1 MNEWK
6 RLLSARRES
15 ARRECRSAEDIIQ
28 SPTASKWPGGSN
40 LGAQSTIALLLSTLS
55 TPSPYPSFL
64 HLAQARFLIILS
76 TAIAACAPGLSLKAL
91 ILSAMEE
98 APRLILAIAF
108 TNKEEPPS
116 SGLPLRAPPSLGS
129 SLWALPSPSV
139 PLWAAYTSQS
149 GSSSILA
156 ARAPPIRSTNWQ
168 PRYAEY
174 QAQAYSEPARVQAQ
188 STEQAIMDLRE
199 QMEPEEKARFDRYRS

>member
-1 MNEWK
+1 M
-6 RLLSARRES
+6 
-15 ARRECRSAEDIIQ
+15 
-28 SPTASKWPGGSN
+28 
-40 LGAQSTIALLLSTLS
+40 
-55 TPSPYPSFL
+55 
-64 HLAQARFLIILS
+64 
-76 TAIAACAPGLSLKAL
+76 
-91 ILSAMEE
+91 SAMEE

-116 SGLPLRAPPSLGS
+116 SRLPLQALPSLKA

-139 PLWAAYTSQS
+139 PLRAAYTSQS

-174 QAQAYSEPARVQAQ
+174 QDQAQAYSEPARVQAQ

-199 QMEPEEKARFDRYRS
+199 QMEPEEKARFDR